1 MAAQASTANKP
12 AASSAPIQAAASTA
26 AAPARPAPQRP
37 AAASP
42 ATADART
49 TNTAEAADAVPA
61 PAPNT
66 TARGFAQFLGLAGT
80 TGMTDET
87 VPGGAV
93 AEGAA
98 DEHDE
103 AGADELAAAMP
114 APLPSMITLMPP
126 MPPQPLQA
134 PIAAASASTAADAD
148 AKTATGEQAG
158 AAVGAATAT
167 AAAPVLAS
175 GISSAMLAVQ
185 ASPALR
191 QAGGKAN
198 TQADS
203 AAAPG
208 SSAGARYANV
218 AALQATATSQSGTPA
233 DTANTAPVLAATA
246 LAADADGDA
255 PQGSGMDRAS
265 GIAGVQ
271 GTQGSLTLP
280 QGAQNASASDTVRLA
295 GNPAQWQQ
303 SLKEALGDRLQ
314 VHIGRQ
320 SEEAVIRL
328 DPPMLGRIDIS
339 IRQSAGALQVN
350 LSASNSEVLR
360 QLQTIG
366 DSVRQDLSQRQY
378 TDVAVTV
385 SATPRG
391 ASGGFA
397 EGDARQRQAARQQE
411 ELDPGR
417 ALSEAGQQTSRFAM
431 NERE

>member
-1 MAAQASTANKP
+1 
-12 AASSAPIQAAASTA
+12 
-26 AAPARPAPQRP
+26 
-37 AAASP
+37 
-42 ATADART
+42 
-49 TNTAEAADAVPA
+49 
-61 PAPNT
+61 
-66 TARGFAQFLGLAGT
+66 
-80 TGMTDET
+80 
-87 VPGGAV
+87 
-93 AEGAA
+93 
-98 DEHDE
+98 
-103 AGADELAAAMP
+103 
-114 APLPSMITLMPP
+114 
-126 MPPQPLQA
+126 
-134 PIAAASASTAADAD
+134 
-148 AKTATGEQAG
+148 
-158 AAVGAATAT
+158 
-167 AAAPVLAS
+167 
-175 GISSAMLAVQ
+175 MLAVQ

-203 AAAPG
+203 PAATSG
-208 SSAGARYANV
+208 TAGNRYANV
-218 AALQATATSQSGTPA
+218 AALQAATTSQSGTPA
-233 DTANTAPVLAATA
+233 NTANTAPVLAATA
-246 LAADADGDA
+246 LVPDSDGDA
-255 PQGSGMDRAS
+255 SQGSSMDRSAS
-265 GIAGVQ
+265 SLAGVQ
-271 GTQGSLTLP
+271 GGMTLP
-280 QGAQNASASDTVRLA
+280 QGSQNASASDTVRLA

-391 ASGGFA
+391 ANGGFA